1 MEMKFF
7 DSAATFLKMVRPA
20 LERDEPANNL
30 MFGLA
35 LRLEAAP
42 GRFQHPPYRWPPL
55 LAAVTDGEGL
65 AAAALMTPPYNVI
78 VFSPRA
84 EKNEVFAFLAQ
95 SLRSGGWSIPGVLGP
110 SADALA
116 FAAAW
121 SAETGTTSRPGMSER
136 VYELRQ
142 VIPPL
147 QPPGSMRLAGESD
160 FDLMAQWVYDFQCE
174 AIPSEKSTREDAQNM
189 AEAKIE
195 DGDFFVWDDGS
206 PAALAG
212 KTRPTPHGTCIGPV
226 YTPPEKRGRG
236 YATALTA
243 ALSQLLLDQGCQFT
257 ALFTDLTNP
266 TSNSI
271 YQKIGYRPVCDFNEY
286 IFEEKAES
294 RVLRSSF
301 CPSYCVI
308 RLIGSIC

>member
-1 MEMKFF
+1 MEIINFA
-7 DSAATFLKMVRPA
+7 SAEAFLRLVRPA

-35 LRLEAAP
+35 LRLAAAP
-42 GRFQHPPYRWPPL
+42 ERYQHAPYHWPPL
-55 LAAVTDGEGL
+55 LAAVVDGGGL

-84 EKNEVFAFLAQ
+84 EKVEGFAFLAK
-95 SLRSGGWSIPGVLGP
+95 SLHAGSWSVPGVLGP

-121 SAETGTTSRPGMSER
+121 RAETGASSRPGMSER

-142 VIPPL
+142 VIPPP
-147 QPPGSMRLAGESD
+147 QPPGGMRLAVESD
-160 FDLMAQWVYDFQCE
+160 VELMAQWVYAFGVE
-174 AIPSEKSTREDAQNM
+174 ALPLERSSREDAENL

-195 DGDFFVWDDGS
+195 DGDYFVWDDGGEVV
-206 PAALAG
+206 ALAG

-243 ALSQLLLDQGCQFT
+243 ALSQLLLDGGCQFT
-257 ALFTDLTNP
+257 ALFTDLSNP

-286 IFEEKAES
+286 LF
-294 RVLRSSF
+294 
-301 CPSYCVI
+301 
-308 RLIGSIC
+308 G

>member
-1 MEMKFF
+1 MEMIFF
-7 DSAATFLKMVRPA
+7 DSASAFLGLVRPA

-35 LRLEAAP
+35 LRIEAAP
-42 GRFQHPPYRWPPL
+42 ERLHLPPYRWPPL
-55 LAAVTDGEGL
+55 LAAVTDGRGL

-78 VFSPRA
+78 VFSPRL
-84 EKNEVFAFLAQ
+84 EKNEVFAFLAK
-95 SLRSGGWSIPGVLGP
+95 SLQRSGWSIPGVLGP
-110 SADALA
+110 SADAQA

-121 SAETGTTSRPGMSER
+121 AAETGTASRPGMSER

-142 VIPPL
+142 VIPPP
-147 QPPGSMRLAGESD
+147 QPPGRMRQAQESD
-160 FDLMAQWVYDFQCE
+160 VDLMAQWVYDFQHE
-174 AIPSEKSTREDAQNM
+174 ALPSEKSTREDAENT

-195 DGDFFVWDDGS
+195 DGDFFVWDDGGVT
-206 PAALAG
+206 ALAG

-257 ALFTDLTNP
+257 ALFTDLSNP

-286 IFEEKAES
+286 LFS
-294 RVLRSSF
+294 
-301 CPSYCVI
+301 
-308 RLIGSIC
+308 